1 MCTLVIQSLE
11 SCMFNNTLQQQSHRA
26 NVLLALS
33 FPVKDVA
40 CQTSKPVPVS
50 MPVDEFTVIISYIT

>member
-1 MCTLVIQSLE
+1 
-11 SCMFNNTLQQQSHRA
+11 MFNNTLQQQSHRA

-33 FPVKDVA
+33 FPVKDVVA